1 MTEAAL
7 SNSDGQLKA
16 IVERVEFV
24 EAELREK
31 QDDRKEI
38 YLEAKSS
45 GLDVAAIRAIVRMR
59 REDPAKR
66 AEREASIDLYLKSLG
81 MFR

>member
-16 IVERVEFV
+16 IVERIEFV
-24 EAELREK
+24 ETEIREK

-45 GLDVAAIRAIVRMR
+45 GLDVAAIRAVVRMR
-59 REDPAKR
+59 REDPNKR
-66 AEREASIDLYLKSLG
+66 AEREASIDLYLQSLG